1 MRVDGEPSFALR
13 TRSFTADWRGSVHVS
28 PRLVS
33 ANKRPEL
40 FFLSIIGTGALWEI
54 LPAPSNTVRAPKCRS
69 LSSACS
75 HSRAARVMSSLV
87 LSFRDCAIVYA
98 LSKHRDLYLLRGFP
112 STLSR
117 FRIVESAAVGTRPQC
132 KPHAIRD
139 ERAARRV
146 RHVYSTG
153 FPCGYAQAPCCFV
166 FCRWRRIP
174 QFPDLPNPI
183 PPTYPLA

>member
-1 MRVDGEPSFALR
+1 
-13 TRSFTADWRGSVHVS
+13 
-28 PRLVS
+28 
-33 ANKRPEL
+33 
-40 FFLSIIGTGALWEI
+40 
-54 LPAPSNTVRAPKCRS
+54 
-69 LSSACS
+69 
-75 HSRAARVMSSLV
+75 MSSLV

-139 ERAARRV
+139 ERAAQRV

-174 QFPDLPNPI
+174 QLPDLPNSLTLDTPQTWT
-183 PPTYPLA
+183 PFPVAVVLVRSSRFVEDLEVCFSADDYAATLAKTQL